1 MPNYA
6 CFRGADH
13 QDDLINSVKTL
24 LICDDLKP
32 PYKSS
37 NSQKERETRDEMIK
51 VGMDSSRMYKI
62 CWQATATMFLLFKW
76 MVSSKTVL

>member
-6 CFRGADH
+6 FFRGAGH
-13 QDDLINSVKTL
+13 QDDLINSMKMF

-37 NSQKERETRDEMIK
+37 NSQKERETGDEMIK
-51 VGMDSSRMYKI
+51 VEMDSSRMYNI
-62 CWQATATMFLLFKW
+62 CQQVTATMFQLFKC
-76 MVSSKTVL
+76 